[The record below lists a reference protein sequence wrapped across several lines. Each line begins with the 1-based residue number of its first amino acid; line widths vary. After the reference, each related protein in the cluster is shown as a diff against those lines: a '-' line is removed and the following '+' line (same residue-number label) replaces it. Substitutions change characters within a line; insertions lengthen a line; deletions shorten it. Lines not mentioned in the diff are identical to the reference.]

1 MIHSSIIIVYVC
13 INIWYY
19 YCTVFSDKLVMATG
33 HAMPMLINL
42 HLFEWYKS
50 LKTCIAWPVAM
61 ASFTTDSI
69 IIIHTKARSYKHWM
83 YSYKT
88 TSGPGSV
95 WVFYIYFLILLY
107 FALKIYFK
115 FNLLSF
121 LYVFF
126 IYLEVVLVWYND
138 KNIMKV
144 MTKRDRIYKQPRL
157 IQPIVHSAFN
167 PLGGEAAL
175 SLR

>member
-1 MIHSSIIIVYVC
+1 
-13 INIWYY
+13 
-19 YCTVFSDKLVMATG
+19 
-33 HAMPMLINL
+33 
-42 HLFEWYKS
+42 
-50 LKTCIAWPVAM
+50 
-61 ASFTTDSI
+61 
-69 IIIHTKARSYKHWM
+69 M

>member
-1 MIHSSIIIVYVC
+1 
-13 INIWYY
+13 
-19 YCTVFSDKLVMATG
+19 
-33 HAMPMLINL
+33 
-42 HLFEWYKS
+42 
-50 LKTCIAWPVAM
+50 
-61 ASFTTDSI
+61 
-69 IIIHTKARSYKHWM
+69 M

-95 WVFYIYFLILLY
+95 WAFYIYFLILLY

-157 IQPIVHSAFN
+157 IQSIVHSAFN

>member
-1 MIHSSIIIVYVC
+1 
-13 INIWYY
+13 
-19 YCTVFSDKLVMATG
+19 
-33 HAMPMLINL
+33 
-42 HLFEWYKS
+42 
-50 LKTCIAWPVAM
+50 
-61 ASFTTDSI
+61 
-69 IIIHTKARSYKHWM
+69 M

-88 TSGPGSV
+88 TGGSGSV

-126 IYLEVVLVWYND
+126 IYLELVLVWYND
-138 KNIMKV
+138 KNIMRV
-144 MTKRDRIYKQPRL
+144 MTKRDHIYKQPRL
-157 IQPIVHSAFN
+157 IQPIVHSALN